1 MRLRFIGLF
10 FLLLVSTTTAKAE
23 SIDLKI
29 NSMAPATAA
38 KTLVTNYL
46 KKLLEERS
54 HGRIHVQVI
63 NGFNMTAAQAVRD
76 LKQQPDQI
84 IIPEIRDLSQLV
96 PYLKVFELPFLYRD
110 RQHLHQVIDQKIGL
124 GLLSTGVPKNLKL
137 LGIWEKG
144 ANYLFSDSALP
155 SPDAVAD
162 KSLRGAAQ
170 QTSTFYFRTISP
182 CLPPGLS
189 ADQKHASWCETT
201 LPEVVTQPAENR
213 LANLTLTQH
222 SIASSALLTDMFFWQ
237 HLAEDL
243 KVIISDAVK
252 DATIY
257 ARELALHVQGRI
269 QIHQL
274 SHHQRQLWR
283 NKMLRLYSATNDEV
297 EKKLIEKII
306 HYQPVN

>member
-29 NSMAPATAA
+29 NSMASATAA

-54 HGRIHVQVI
+54 HGRIHVQVT
-63 NGFNMTAAQAVRD
+63 NGPYMTADQAVRD

-124 GLLSTGVPKNLKL
+124 DLLSASVPKSLKL

-144 ANYLFSDSALP
+144 TNYLFSDSALP
-155 SPDAVAD
+155 AAVAVTD
-162 KSLRGAAQ
+162 KSLRGATQ
-170 QTSTFYFRTISP
+170 QNSTFYFHTISP
-182 CLPPGLS
+182 CLSP
-189 ADQKHASWCETT
+189 
-201 LPEVVTQPAENR
+201 
-213 LANLTLTQH
+213 
-222 SIASSALLTDMFFWQ
+222 
-237 HLAEDL
+237 DL
-243 KVIISDAVK
+243 GEIV
-252 DATIY
+252 
-257 ARELALHVQGRI
+257 
-269 QIHQL
+269 
-274 SHHQRQLWR
+274 
-283 NKMLRLYSATNDEV
+283 
-297 EKKLIEKII
+297 
-306 HYQPVN
+306 